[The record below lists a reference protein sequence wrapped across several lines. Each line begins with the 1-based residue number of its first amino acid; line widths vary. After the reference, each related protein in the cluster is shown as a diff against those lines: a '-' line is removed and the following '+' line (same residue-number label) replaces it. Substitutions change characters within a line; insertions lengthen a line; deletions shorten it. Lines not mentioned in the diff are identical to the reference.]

1 MLCSTLPPMQLDIA
15 PFRRAGL
22 RLSVQEFEQLVMDAV
37 AQVLPDHPATD
48 ARPEMT
54 EAEAAFLQEAGVDLA
69 AFAPREHGTNDPLA
83 RTAAEYAAILAASL
97 SVPELAAR
105 LGVDESSIRQRL
117 LARRLYGIKMGKGWR
132 IPLFEL
138 DDAGQALVP
147 GLHLVAPHWTDAH
160 PVEVA
165 QWFTQPHLDL
175 PGPNDEPVSPR
186 AWLLAGGSART
197 VAALAEEFETGS

>member
-1 MLCSTLPPMQLDIA
+1 MLHPNVPPMQLDIA

-22 RLSVQEFEQLVMDAV
+22 HLSLEEFEQLVMDAV
-37 AQVLPDHPATD
+37 GQVLPDHPATD

-54 EAEAAFLQEAGVDLA
+54 EAEAAFLREAGVDLA
-69 AFAPREHGTNDPLA
+69 DFAPRERGANDPLA

-105 LGVDESSIRQRL
+105 LGVDDSSIRQRL
-117 LARRLYGIKMGKGWR
+117 VARRLYGIKLGKGWR

-138 DDAGQALVP
+138 DDAGRALVP

-165 QWFTQPHLDL
+165 RWFTQPHVDL
-175 PGPNDEPVSPR
+175 VGPNDEPVSPR

-197 VAALAEEFETGS
+197 VAALAEEFDSG

>member
-1 MLCSTLPPMQLDIA
+1 MQLDIS

-22 RLSVQEFEQLVMDAV
+22 DLSLDEFEQLVMEAV
-37 AQVLPDHPATD
+37 AQILPDHPASD

-54 EAEAAFLQEAGVDLA
+54 EAEAAFLCEAGVDLA
-69 AFAPREHGTNDPLA
+69 EFAPRAYGPHDPLA

-105 LGVDESSIRQRL
+105 LSVEESSIRQRL
-117 LARRLYGIKMGKGWR
+117 AARRLYGIKAGRGWR

-138 DDAGQALVP
+138 DDTGQALVP
-147 GLHLVAPHWTDAH
+147 GLHLVATHWTEAH

-165 QWFTQPHLDL
+165 QWFTRPHVDL
-175 PGPNDEPVSPR
+175 PGPEDEPVSPR
-186 AWLLAGGSART
+186 RWLLAGGSPRT
-197 VAALAEEFETGS
+197 VAALAEEFDTG

>member
-1 MLCSTLPPMQLDIA
+1 MLCPNMPPMQLDIA

-22 RLSVQEFEQLVMDAV
+22 DLSLEEFEQLVMDAV
-37 AQVLPDHPATD
+37 TQVLPDHPAPD

-54 EAEAAFLQEAGVDLA
+54 EAEAAFLREAGVDLA
-69 AFAPREHGTNDPLA
+69 DFAPREHGANDPLA
-83 RTAAEYAAILAASL
+83 RTAAEYAALLAASL

-117 LARRLYGIKMGKGWR
+117 LARRLYGIKAGKGWR

-147 GLHLVAPHWTDAH
+147 GLHLAAPHWADAH

-165 QWFTQPHLDL
+165 QWFTQAHGDL
-175 PGPNDEPVSPR
+175 LGPNDEPVSPR

-197 VAALAEEFETGS
+197 VAALAEEFDSG

>member
-1 MLCSTLPPMQLDIA
+1 MVCFSVRSLPVQLDMA

-22 RLSVQEFEQLVMDAV
+22 DLSLDDFERLVMDAV
-37 AQVLPDHPATD
+37 AQVLPDQPAVD

-54 EAEAAFLQEAGVDLA
+54 GAEAAFLERAGVDLGD
-69 AFAPREHGTNDPLA
+69 FAPREHGPNAPLA
-83 RTAAEYAAILAASL
+83 RTAAEYAAILASSL
-97 SVPELAAR
+97 TVPELADR

-117 LARRLYGIKMGKGWR
+117 VAGRLYGIKAGKGWR

-165 QWFTQPHLDL
+165 QWFTQPHVDL
-175 PGPNDEPVSPR
+175 VGPNGEPVSPR
-186 AWLLAGGSART
+186 A
-197 VAALAEEFETGS
+197 

>member
-1 MLCSTLPPMQLDIA
+1 MLTEDIPRMQLDIA

-22 RLSVQEFEQLVMDAV
+22 DLSLEEFEQLVMDAV

-48 ARPEMT
+48 ARPELT
-54 EAEAAFLQEAGVDLA
+54 DAEAAFLDEAGVDLA
-69 AFAPREHGTNDPLA
+69 EFAPREYGPNDPLA
-83 RTAAEYAAILAASL
+83 RTAAEYAAILGASL

-105 LGVDESSIRQRL
+105 LRVDDSSIRQRL
-117 LARRLYGIKMGKGWR
+117 VARRLYGIKAGKGWR

-165 QWFTQPHLDL
+165 EWFTRPHVDL
-175 PGPNDEPVSPR
+175 LGPDDEPVSPR
-186 AWLLAGGSART
+186 AWLLAGGSPRT
-197 VAALAEEFETGS
+197 VAARAEEFDERG